1 MKTKK
6 YRYTGKDFDIKT
18 APTKVKDSADD
29 LKKIKKKIKKNVKS
43 IKNAQKMMYARRHY
57 GVLVVFQAMD
67 AAGKDSMISH
77 IFAGVNPVGFKVA
90 NFKQPTGRELR
101 HDYLWR
107 INRELPMRGDIGVF
121 NRSYYEDVLVSRVH
135 PALILQ
141 SNIPGIESVHDV
153 NNKFFDSRYEDIR
166 QYESYLTRNGYL
178 IVKFFLHVSRGIACR
193 RAAKSSHIPQFAETV
208 HASDKFFG
216 GILFPGYDFQ
226 AFFRPRF
233 AHAQSLQIHAEAS
246 VRVRGTGQ
254 GDNTVVEKYPA
265 YLNKL
270 LPAFGNAAS
279 VFPEHFT
286 VDKEYPNVFCKTK
299 PVSSSVNGHLVVH
312 SRQNPLYCPAAQ
324 IIVKP
329 QDFP

>member
-1 MKTKK
+1 MLMKTKK

-29 LKKIKKKIKKNVKS
+29 LKKIKKKIRKNVKS
-43 IKNAQKMMYARRHY
+43 IKNAQKMMYARRYY

-178 IVKFFLHVSRGIACR
+178 IVKFFLHVSKEEQKKRFLARIDTPEKNWKFS
-193 RAAKSSHIPQFAETV
+193 AADIRERQYWDDYQKAYEKAINATATKENPWYVIPADQKWYSRYLVSEIILDVLQKIDPQYPTLSQEEAE
-208 HASDKFFG
+208 K
-216 GILFPGYDFQ
+216 LPQYKEM
-226 AFFRPRF
+226 
-233 AHAQSLQIHAEAS
+233 LQNE
-246 VRVRGTGQ
+246 
-254 GDNTVVEKYPA
+254 NMK
-265 YLNKL
+265 
-270 LPAFGNAAS
+270 
-279 VFPEHFT
+279 
-286 VDKEYPNVFCKTK
+286 
-299 PVSSSVNGHLVVH
+299 H
-312 SRQNPLYCPAAQ
+312 S
-324 IIVKP
+324 
-329 QDFP
+329 

>member
-178 IVKFFLHVSRGIACR
+178 IVKFFLHVS
-193 RAAKSSHIPQFAETV
+193 KDHI
-208 HASDKFFG
+208 
-216 GILFPGYDFQ
+216 
-226 AFFRPRF
+226 
-233 AHAQSLQIHAEAS
+233 
-246 VRVRGTGQ
+246 
-254 GDNTVVEKYPA
+254 
-265 YLNKL
+265 
-270 LPAFGNAAS
+270 
-279 VFPEHFT
+279 
-286 VDKEYPNVFCKTK
+286 
-299 PVSSSVNGHLVVH
+299 
-312 SRQNPLYCPAAQ
+312 
-324 IIVKP
+324 
-329 QDFP
+329 

>member
-1 MKTKK
+1 MLMKTKK

-107 INRELPMRGDIGVF
+107 VNRELPMRGDIGVF

-178 IVKFFLHVSRGIACR
+178 IVKFFLHISKEEQKKRFLARIDTPEKNWKFSAADIRERQYWDDYQKAYEKAINATATKENPWYVIPADDKWYSRLIVSDILTKKINSLPLAYPEVSPEQEMSLRQARKELIA
-193 RAAKSSHIPQFAETV
+193 E
-208 HASDKFFG
+208 DK
-216 GILFPGYDFQ
+216 
-226 AFFRPRF
+226 
-233 AHAQSLQIHAEAS
+233 
-246 VRVRGTGQ
+246 
-254 GDNTVVEKYPA
+254 
-265 YLNKL
+265 
-270 LPAFGNAAS
+270 
-279 VFPEHFT
+279 
-286 VDKEYPNVFCKTK
+286 
-299 PVSSSVNGHLVVH
+299 
-312 SRQNPLYCPAAQ
+312 
-324 IIVKP
+324 
-329 QDFP
+329 

>member
-1 MKTKK
+1 MLMKTKK

-18 APTKVKDSADD
+18 APSKVKDSADD
-29 LKKIKKKIKKNVKS
+29 LKKIKKKIKINVKS

-178 IVKFFLHVSRGIACR
+178 IVKFFLHVSKEEQKKRFLARIDTPEKNWKFSAADIRERQYWDDYQKVYEKVINATATKENPWYVIPADDKWYSRLIVSDILKKKINSLPLAYPEGSPEQEMSLRQARKELIA
-193 RAAKSSHIPQFAETV
+193 E
-208 HASDKFFG
+208 DK
-216 GILFPGYDFQ
+216 
-226 AFFRPRF
+226 
-233 AHAQSLQIHAEAS
+233 
-246 VRVRGTGQ
+246 
-254 GDNTVVEKYPA
+254 
-265 YLNKL
+265 
-270 LPAFGNAAS
+270 
-279 VFPEHFT
+279 
-286 VDKEYPNVFCKTK
+286 
-299 PVSSSVNGHLVVH
+299 
-312 SRQNPLYCPAAQ
+312 
-324 IIVKP
+324 
-329 QDFP
+329 